1 MRIVAESYLIGL
13 PFALVGLAIML
24 AHRPL
29 GDFYASME
37 RKQARFADKL
47 PGFLAWYFRIGTKS
61 ATKEVDNWWSWLNRY
76 GLVLILGFS
85 FFVAGMT
92 AVAGLWN
99 PYE

>member
-1 MRIVAESYLIGL
+1 MWIVAESHLIGL
-13 PFALVGLAIML
+13 PFALIGLGIML

-29 GDFYASME
+29 GDFYAGMG

-47 PGFLAWYFRIGTKS
+47 PGFIAWYFRIGTKS
-61 ATKEVDNWWSWLNRY
+61 AAKDVDNWWSWLNRY
-76 GLVLILGFS
+76 GLLLIVGFS
-85 FFVAGMT
+85 FVVAGIA